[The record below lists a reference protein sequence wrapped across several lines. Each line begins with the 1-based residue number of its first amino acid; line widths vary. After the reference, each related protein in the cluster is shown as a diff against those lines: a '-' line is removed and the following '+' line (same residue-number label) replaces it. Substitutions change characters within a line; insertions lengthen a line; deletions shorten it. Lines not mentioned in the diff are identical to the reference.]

1 MADVL
6 YCPKILD
13 DMVKVAMV
21 TIRWVAAFGAGE
33 GYSCHDVGSALGQV
47 EQDA

>member
-1 MADVL
+1 MTDVL
-6 YCPKILD
+6 CCPEILD

-21 TIRWVAAFGAGE
+21 TIRRVAAFGAGE
-33 GYSCHDVGSALGQV
+33 EDGCHDVGSALGQV